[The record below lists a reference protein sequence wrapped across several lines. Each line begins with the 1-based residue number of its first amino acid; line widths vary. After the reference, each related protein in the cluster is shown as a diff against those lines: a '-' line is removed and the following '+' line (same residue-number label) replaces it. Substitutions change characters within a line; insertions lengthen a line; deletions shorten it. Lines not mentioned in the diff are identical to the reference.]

1 MLARVVPDVFNEHL
15 VTADVNRDHDMW
27 PYGSLVKSS
36 TREGRSVIV
45 GADGG
50 AFMVGY
56 IPELNVQMMV
66 CDEEYGDE
74 EDAEED
80 REKALREL
88 CSAMLVYL
96 EGGGQV
102 GERRSLLGRGVVRKL
117 IIESDGRRWRLGRN
131 FGGSDRLK

>member
-15 VTADVNRDHDMW
+15 VTADVNRDHDLW

-50 AFMVGY
+50 SFMVGY
-56 IPELNVQMMV
+56 VPELNVQMMV

-74 EDAEED
+74 QDAEEG

-102 GERRSLLGRGVVRKL
+102 SERRSLLRRGVIRKL
-117 IIESDGRRWRLGRN
+117 IIESDGTKWRLSRTSWGR
-131 FGGSDRLK
+131 R